1 MQNKSPIKN
10 HKQSRIELTGLNPLF
25 FHRAFHFSFTKYQ
38 KISEN
43 IRKYQKEITM
53 EALIFF
59 GGIALVGIAFVV
71 VYKIY
76 ENEFWDRQ
84 DFMEKINKLF

>member
-1 MQNKSPIKN
+1 
-10 HKQSRIELTGLNPLF
+10 
-25 FHRAFHFSFTKYQ
+25 
-38 KISEN
+38 
-43 IRKYQKEITM
+43 M
-53 EALIFF
+53 EALIFV

-84 DFMEKINKLF
+84 DFMYKINKLF

>member
-1 MQNKSPIKN
+1 
-10 HKQSRIELTGLNPLF
+10 
-25 FHRAFHFSFTKYQ
+25 
-38 KISEN
+38 
-43 IRKYQKEITM
+43 M

-76 ENEFWDRQ
+76 ENETWDRQ
-84 DFMEKINKLF
+84 DFMEKINRMF